1 MNLLSTIRARLPR
14 GAVVVLVATVTG
26 LAVVAVV
33 STVDAEALGRAARTA
48 QSEPLRVLAAL
59 AAFGFAFVLRAA
71 AWRRILP
78 GLGFGHALAGI
89 HLALGGNHLLPLRLG
104 EPLRV
109 VSVVRRAGVGFESA
123 TASTVALRSADFI
136 TVIGLGLVAGP
147 AALAGLAGW
156 GGWLVVAAVVAAS
169 AAAWL
174 WLRRLAGPRNHAHTR
189 GTGAPGFMGP
199 RDRAHKPHT
208 VVHRQASP
216 SAGMHPPH
224 TDGLEPAGTR
234 LDVRMPGPAA
244 LGLSAAAWLAE
255 GVLVWQ
261 AAHWAGLEIGYA
273 QALGV
278 TAVSVAAQIAAIAP
292 GGFGTYEAAAVGAY
306 VALGHDAGDAL
317 VAALGAHALKTAYSL
332 AAGAVAMVAPSP
344 SLAGR
349 LRLHRPVAPSPGAAT
364 EQAGRISPTG
374 APPAAHPTAPHPAAA
389 EQAGPIVLFMP
400 AHNEEESVGACVRR
414 APAAVL
420 GRPVEVLVMDDGSTD
435 ATAHVAAAAGAEVI
449 SLPTNRGLGA
459 AVRLGLAEAVGL
471 GAAAVA
477 FCDADGEYP
486 PEELEALIAP
496 ILAGEADYVAG
507 SRFLG
512 RIHHMRPHR
521 RLGNLVLTRAL
532 SIVARCKITDG
543 QTGYRAF
550 SALAAANAEIIHDYN
565 YAQVLTLDLLAKGYR
580 YAEVPISY
588 RFRTTGQ
595 SFVKLGRYLRNVVP
609 AVYRELN
616 SVAPT

>member
-1 MNLLSTIRARLPR
+1 MSMNLLPTIRSHLPR
-14 GAVVVLVATVTG
+14 GAASVLVVAVTG
-26 LAVVAVV
+26 LAATVIV
-33 STVDAEALGRAARTA
+33 STVDADALARAARTA
-48 QSEPLRVLAAL
+48 WGEPVRVLAAGG
-59 AAFGFAFVLRAA
+59 AFGFAFVLRAM
-71 AWRRILP
+71 AWRRVLP
-78 GLGFGHALAGI
+78 GLSFGHALGGI

-104 EPLRV
+104 EPMRV
-109 VSVVRRAGVGFESA
+109 VSVVRRAGVGVDAA
-123 TASTVALRSADFI
+123 TASTVALRSADLLAVVGI
-136 TVIGLGLVAGP
+136 GLVAGP
-147 AALAGLAGW
+147 AALLDMAGW
-156 GGWLVVAAVVAAS
+156 GGRLVFATVAAAAV
-169 AAAWL
+169 AAWL
-174 WLRRLAGPRNHAHTR
+174 WLRRLAARR
-189 GTGAPGFMGP
+189 S
-199 RDRAHKPHT
+199 D
-208 VVHRQASP
+208 VHI
-216 SAGMHPPH
+216 
-224 TDGLEPAGTR
+224 
-234 LDVRMPGPAA
+234 PGPVA
-244 LGLSAAAWLAE
+244 LVLSAAAWLAE
-255 GVLVWQ
+255 AVLVWQ
-261 AAHWAGLEIGYA
+261 AAHWAGLEISFV

-317 VAALGAHALKTAYSL
+317 VAALAAHALKTAYSL
-332 AAGAVAMVAPSP
+332 AAGAVAVFVPSP

-349 LRLHRPVAPSPGAAT
+349 LRLRRPVAPPH
-364 EQAGRISPTG
+364 R
-374 APPAAHPTAPHPAAA
+374 APDADQDT
-389 EQAGPIVLFMP
+389 PIVLFMP
-400 AHNEEESVGACVRR
+400 ARNEEESVEACVRR
-414 APAAVL
+414 TPGSVL
-420 GRPVEVLVMDDGSTD
+420 GRPVQVLVVDDGSTD
-435 ATAHVAAAAGAEVI
+435 ATAERAGAAGAEVI
-449 SLPTNRGLGA
+449 SLPSNRGLGA
-459 AVRLGLAEAVGL
+459 AVRLGLAAAVER

-486 PEELEALIAP
+486 PEELEALVAP

-521 RLGNLVLTRAL
+521 RLGNMVLTRAL
-532 SIVARCKITDG
+532 SIVARRRITDG

-550 SALAAANAEIIHDYN
+550 SRCAAADAEIIHDYN